1 MVVYLVQHAKALSK
15 TQDPDRPLSDSGIA
29 DMALITAFIKPLC
42 LEIDIIWHSSKTRAR
57 QTAKLLADVIDSP
70 KPPYEHEGLE
80 PDDDADALCDLL
92 FKRNQDVMVVSH
104 QPLLDKVAR
113 RLIDTRDESPPKFR
127 QGAIVAVEVSEELPD
142 GQVLWAITP
151 EAVAD

>member
-80 PDDDADALCDLL
+80 PDELIVYEGQTLLEGGARVRVVETVTPLAAESAL
-92 FKRNQDVMVVSH
+92 
-104 QPLLDKVAR
+104 
-113 RLIDTRDESPPKFR
+113 
-127 QGAIVAVEVSEELPD
+127 
-142 GQVLWAITP
+142 
-151 EAVAD
+151 